1 MEINGQAQTTR
12 SIAIVSIVLFLFGFV
27 GPVSAALIR
36 TSFDSTFV
44 VVDDVNNFQWADVNR
59 FVNMD
64 YSEVTDEIAAMNTA
78 VFAGEA
84 SWRLADRTE
93 MELLFTQLVTIGDA
107 RQFDPVVST
116 SIDGVI
122 NDIVVGRYFE
132 PWVIGD
138 DSGNTRSSDWR
149 FAQTQPDS
157 STSFERKI
165 LPGTRYFDSFSSAT
179 VGAFVVATAA
189 TQVPEPSS
197 LALLLIGG
205 LGSWSFRRRL
215 Y

>member
-1 MEINGQAQTTR
+1 MERNGQAQMTR

-27 GPVSAALIR
+27 GPASAALIR
-36 TSFDSTFV
+36 TSVDSTFV

-59 FVNMD
+59 FVDMN
-64 YSEVTDEIAAMNTA
+64 YSEVTAEIAAMNTA
-78 VFAGEA
+78 VFAGAA

-93 MELLFTQLVTIGDA
+93 MELLFAQLVTIGDA
-107 RQFDPVVST
+107 REFDPVVST
-116 SIDGVI
+116 SIGGVI

-132 PWVIGD
+132 TWAIGN
-138 DSGNTRSSDWR
+138 DSGNTRSADWR
-149 FAQTQPDS
+149 FAQTELDS
-157 STSFERKI
+157 STSFDRKI
-165 LPGTRYFDSFSSAT
+165 LPGTSYEDNFSFVN
-179 VGAFVVATAA
+179 VGAFVVATA